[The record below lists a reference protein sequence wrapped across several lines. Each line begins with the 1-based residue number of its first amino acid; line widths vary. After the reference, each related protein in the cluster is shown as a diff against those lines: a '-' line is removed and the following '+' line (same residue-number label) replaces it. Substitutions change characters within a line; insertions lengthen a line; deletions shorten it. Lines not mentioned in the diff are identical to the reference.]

1 MRRIVE
7 NVVDDFSTD
16 YKTNRLLNKYANY
29 IKLTE
34 LSESVKRGLM
44 SDSDLEKIIKTNRV
58 VEAKSPLNFSK
69 EKKVMMAQTL
79 ENLQDRMR
87 FVEATNP
94 MAIGAYKKY
103 AIDIA
108 NVVTANLIAPEL
120 VGVQTLEGRN
130 GIVRYFNFNYGRD
143 KGTTKKGDVFNSSLN
158 LPKNDPLYGSK
169 IVDGEEFTLGNG
181 DGGTTHYTFKWAPI
195 MLPTFSIKL
204 TGTDNQTHILISD
217 NFGRLFTDGNENQLG
232 TITPAGVLDLNAGIG
247 SGIAVATYRY
257 NNEVVRDDGTPYG
270 HDGGYGGAGYVNI
283 PTADVEIGAVPVFA
297 DVYAMNATWSTMA
310 EYDLMKE
317 TKMSMRD
324 ILQTQIV
331 GELQREI
338 DNRIIG
344 QLFEAAD
351 ASAPVVWSEVP
362 GVGVSPD
369 AHYNGLRIE
378 LNKASKRIRQA
389 SGKYSANY
397 IVAGTQAA
405 ADIECIS
412 GFKGAN
418 TNQVPG
424 SRLVGELPGGM
435 KVYETTAVDEYDMF
449 LGFKSNNTIEAGAFY
464 CPYMP
469 VTSLGML
476 QMGDMR
482 NREGF
487 ATAYAF
493 TIINSK
499 LYQKGKII
507 TQ

>member
-1 MRRIVE
+1 MRRITESVK
-7 NVVDDFSTD
+7 DDFSTE
-16 YKTNRLLNKYANY
+16 YKTNRLLAKYGNY
-29 IKLTE
+29 IKMTE

-44 SDSDLEKIIKTNRV
+44 ADDDLNRIIKTNRV
-58 VEAKSPLNFSK
+58 MEAKSPLHFSK
-69 EKKVMMAQTL
+69 EKKIMMAQTL
-79 ENLQDRMR
+79 ENLQDRIR
-87 FVEATNP
+87 YVEATNP

-108 NVVTANLIAPEL
+108 NVITANLIAPEL
-120 VGVQTLEGRN
+120 VGVHTLEGRN

-143 KGTTKKGDVFNSSLN
+143 KGATEKGRTFNSSLN
-158 LPKNDPLYGSK
+158 LPMNDPLYGSK
-169 IVDGEEFTLGNG
+169 IVDGEEVKITAGAE
-181 DGGTTHYTFKWAPI
+181 TSYVFKWAPI
-195 MLPTFSIKL
+195 MLPTFSIK
-204 TGTDNQTHILISD
+204 GTISGKTKILVAD
-217 NFGRLFTDGNENQLG
+217 NFGRLMDEDGSEVG
-232 TITPAGVLDLNAGIG
+232 TVSPAGALHLVAGVFDEG
-247 SGIAVATYRY
+247 VVSATYRY
-257 NNEVVRDDGTPYG
+257 NNEVVRDDGPME
-270 HDGGYGGAGYVNI
+270 ASFVNI

-324 ILQTQIV
+324 LLQTQIV

-344 QLFEAAD
+344 QLFDAAD
-351 ASAPVVWSEVP
+351 ASAPVVWSEIP

-397 IVAGTQAA
+397 IVAGTQAC
-405 ADIECIS
+405 ADIECIT
-412 GFKGAN
+412 GFKSAN

-435 KVYETTAVDEYDMF
+435 KVYETTAMDEYDMM
-449 LGFKSNNTIEAGAFY
+449 LGFKSNNAIEAGAFY

-499 LYQKGKII
+499 LYQKGHIVN
-507 TQ
+507 Q